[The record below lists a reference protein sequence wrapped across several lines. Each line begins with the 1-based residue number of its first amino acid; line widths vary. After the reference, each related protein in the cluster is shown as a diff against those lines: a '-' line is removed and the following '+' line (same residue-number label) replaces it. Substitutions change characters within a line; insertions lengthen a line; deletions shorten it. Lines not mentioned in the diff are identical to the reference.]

1 LTLADVCL
9 DAVPPHIKLHARH
22 DKARRG
28 ARQPLPDDLARAIR
42 EFLDVRLKEAQ
53 EDALQQG
60 VPAPA
65 VLDQTTPLISEPPVR
80 TFDRDLKAAGI
91 AKKDDSGRSMD
102 LHALR
107 HTFGTLLARSGVAPR
122 TAMDLMRHADIRLT
136 TAIYQ
141 HLDLLDT
148 AGAVNRLPTI
158 DLAEKPNKTA
168 ARA

>member
-1 LTLADVCL
+1 MPAW
-9 DAVPPHIKLHARH
+9 PPQIKLQARH
-22 DKARRG
+22 DKTQRV

-42 EFLDVRLKEAQ
+42 QNVGLRLKDAQ

-60 VPAPA
+60 TPAPA
-65 VLDQTTPLISEPPVR
+65 VLPAEAGLEHGGRLIPEIPLVR
-80 TFDRDLKAAGI
+80 TFYRDLDAAGI
-91 AKKDDSGRSMD
+91 ARKDESGRSVD

-141 HLDLLDT
+141 HLDLVDT
-148 AGAVNRLPTI
+148 AGAVNRLPTVSATSAQ
-158 DLAEKPNKTA
+158 LHLT
-168 ARA
+168 